1 MAESYNC
8 LRLDNG
14 YVFQVEVY
22 KNENDNDDKKF
33 FEIDGKKILL
43 EELKVGQLANLIK
56 HNGMFEGS
64 DMLNLWQVDVDE
76 NMFNHNFTEEDI
88 KNLGGVIMKNQS
100 KFIKYFQDGYKPKEE
115 DNISIVA
122 VIATTTTEL
131 GRKRPLTEEETTT
144 GRRWAVNSALF
155 QEESEW
161 IYYAE
166 PEGNESLLKMI
177 KLREY
182 VALYGARA
190 SGKSTRVQHIRKP
203 LKDNGFVCIYV
214 SFEHINIKTEE
225 SFWRTLGA
233 AIKRDARRNINFK
246 SASVFGSYSDLRI
259 NSSTDFLEIFE
270 KDNWNNNVVLF
281 IDEFDKLKMTTSPF
295 NVNEPYRNPNFTLD
309 QVQFLYNE
317 FANDF
322 NFIIDPEIIE
332 DIYRRTSG
340 HAGLV
345 CLCGRSIQNNL
356 IKDINDED
364 KKLNFSIWSKFALSL
379 LQVEI
384 LGYSTFNKMIDSLK
398 KEDAKSAVGLLRSK
412 FLGFLDYVQIYDE
425 KERNLI
431 QFLVAESALIR
442 NEKTKNEF
450 KMSSALVDEL
460 IRRRVIPEV
469 YMTSPVDAIPKKDD
483 DSLDI
488 LKILQNAVQFFDKDI
503 ITNAFGRSFKSSRE
517 LYVNGLKKKCVPRES
532 VYDTELNRILVNWLV
547 KRAGFEVTGQWHLI
561 EDVEDA
567 YSDIVITTKRQKIV
581 LELLATTTRNELN
594 EHFDRVLKYAK
605 ELSADDI
612 WVVNFT
618 CEDGY
623 GVQKTK
629 NRPHWPPD
637 DNDRIN
643 VIHFFH
649 DHLFEYVLMNARYVD
664 SSNNNFK
671 YIIDRTIS
679 LQS

>member
-88 KNLGGVIMKNQS
+88 KNLG
-100 KFIKYFQDGYKPKEE
+100 
-115 DNISIVA
+115 
-122 VIATTTTEL
+122 EL

-281 IDEFDKLKMTTSPF
+281 IDEFDKLYDADEDVKSSCLETFRGMKNSKY
-295 NVNEPYRNPNFTLD
+295 NYAMYSIVAI
-309 QVQFLYNE
+309 VQFLYNE